1 MASYAK
7 QEARDWAKEHMRGV
21 ANVII
26 PSFTRDL
33 KDVSEQGIRHD
44 VRKEIEYG
52 FWGALLVS
60 EVNITVEEY
69 ARAMEWAVDEARG
82 RFRLIHHA
90 SFNTLE
96 ENIEAAQAAERA
108 GAELIL
114 LSYPPTFYPASGED
128 IYNYTVEFCS
138 RTNLGVMLFQVP
150 HWGFERL
157 HPAGIEPS
165 IIKRLVKDVPN
176 VVAVKAEGGLP
187 SIGGFVQIY
196 KMLGDE
202 VIVTF
207 PVEDQGLPL
216 ASLLPL
222 QFMGTS
228 NSEYYGPT
236 VPKIFQLLQDGQFDQ
251 AMELWWQ
258 IHPARMANVASR
270 VAGAN
275 ALHRMLWKYQG
286 WLNGFNGGPLRQPTM
301 RLSPQQMQSLRN
313 ALAASGIE
321 PTADDDSRFYIGR
334 NPED

>member
-7 QEARDWAKEHMRGV
+7 HEARDWAKEHMRGV

-26 PSFTRDL
+26 PSFTQDL
-33 KDVSEQGIRHD
+33 TRVSEQGIRHD

-69 ARAMEWAVDEARG
+69 TQSLEWAVDEAQG

-90 SFNTLE
+90 SFNTLK
-96 ENIEAAQAAERA
+96 ENIAAAQAAERV

-114 LSYPPTFYPASGED
+114 LSYPPTYYPDSSED

-138 RTNLGVMLFQVP
+138 RTNLGVMIFQVP

-157 HPAGIEPS
+157 HPAGMAPS

-187 SIGGFVQIY
+187 SIGGFVEVY
-196 KMLGDE
+196 KMVSEE
-202 VIVTF
+202 VLVTF

-236 VPKIFQLLQDGQFDQ
+236 VPRIFQLIQDGQFEA

-258 IHPARMANVASR
+258 IHPARMANVGSR
-270 VAGAN
+270 VVGAN
-275 ALHRMLWKYQG
+275 SLHRMLWKYQG

-301 RLSPQQMQSLRN
+301 RLSPQQMQTLRR
-313 ALAASGIE
+313 ALAASGIQ
-321 PTADDDSRFYIGR
+321 PTTDSDKEFYVGR

>member
-7 QEARDWAKEHMRGV
+7 HEARDWAKEHMRGV

-26 PSFTRDL
+26 PSFTQSMER
-33 KDVSEQGIRHD
+33 VSERGIRHD

-60 EVNITVEEY
+60 EVAMTVDEY
-69 ARAMEWAVDEARG
+69 TQAMEWAVDEAQG
-82 RFRLIHHA
+82 RFHLIHHA

-96 ENIEAAQAAERA
+96 ENIRAAQAAERA

-114 LSYPPTFYPASGED
+114 LSYPPTFYPDSPED
-128 IYNYTVEFCS
+128 IYNYTVEFCAK
-138 RTNLGVMLFQVP
+138 TNLGVMLFQVP

-157 HPAGIEPS
+157 HPAGIPPA
-165 IIKRLVKDVPN
+165 IIQRLVKDVPN
-176 VVAVKAEGGLP
+176 IVAVKAEGGLP
-187 SIGGFVQIY
+187 SIGGFVQVY
-196 KMLGDE
+196 KMVGEE

-228 NSEYYGPT
+228 NSEYYGPI
-236 VPKIFQLLQDGQFDQ
+236 VPRIFQLLQDGKFDE

-258 IHPARMANVASR
+258 IHPARMANIASR
-270 VAGAN
+270 VHGAN

-301 RLSPQQMQSLRN
+301 RLSPQQMQTLRR
-313 ALAASGIE
+313 ALAASGIA
-321 PTADDDSRFYIGR
+321 PTEDDDKLFFVGR